1 MSLLQSEQEWLV
13 TKNRIE
19 TKFKLNR
26 DIEININ
33 FLMSTAHMMRG
44 EISVQLT
51 HHKTRGRCNLAS
63 SSESLIER
71 PLFLLPVVSENKVKS
86 ES

>member
-1 MSLLQSEQEWLV
+1 MV
-13 TKNRIE
+13 KNRKE
-19 TKFKLNR
+19 SKFKLNR
-26 DIEININ
+26 YNAININ
-33 FLMSTAHMMRG
+33 FLMRTAHMMSEG
-44 EISVQLT
+44 GYVICIQLT

-71 PLFLLPVVSENKVKS
+71 PLLPLPVVSENKVKS